1 VAGSELRDEAII
13 ILRRTGRSVQFEI
26 TVDARTSLA
35 TSLLRHSG
43 TIDDFAL
50 PRQVSSGQPMSTF

>member
-1 VAGSELRDEAII
+1 M
-13 ILRRTGRSVQFEI
+13 QFEI

-35 TSLLRHSG
+35 TSLLRYSG